1 MFKMY
6 DYYVKVRIDDIDFR
20 DRDYYF
26 VSIVSGVLDRVFNK
40 FFSKSIVK
48 VIEILEESEEVEDFN
63 INNAG

>member
-1 MFKMY
+1 MY

-20 DRDYYF
+20 DRDYYL
-26 VSIVSGVLDRVFNK
+26 VSIVLGVLDRVFNK

-48 VIEILEESEEVEDFN
+48 VIEILEESEEVDDFN

>member
-26 VSIVSGVLDRVFNK
+26 VSIVSGVLDRVLNK
-40 FFSKSIVK
+40 FFFKSIVK

-63 INNAG
+63 INNVG

>member
-1 MFKMY
+1 MY

-26 VSIVSGVLDRVFNK
+26 VSIVFGVLDRVLNK
-40 FFSKSIVK
+40 FFFKSIVK

-63 INNAG
+63 INNVG

>member
-1 MFKMY
+1 MY

-26 VSIVSGVLDRVFNK
+26 VSIVSGVLDRVLNK
-40 FFSKSIVK
+40 FFFKSIVK

-63 INNAG
+63 INNVG

>member
-1 MFKMY
+1 MY

-26 VSIVSGVLDRVFNK
+26 VSIVSGVLDRVLNK
-40 FFSKSIVK
+40 FFFKSIVK
-48 VIEILEESEEVEDFN
+48 VIEILEESEEVEDLN

>member
-26 VSIVSGVLDRVFNK
+26 VSIVLGVLDRVFNK
-40 FFSKSIVK
+40 FFFKSIVK

>member
-1 MFKMY
+1 MY

-48 VIEILEESEEVEDFN
+48 VIEILEESEEVDDFN
-63 INNAG
+63 INNVG

>member
-1 MFKMY
+1 MY

-26 VSIVSGVLDRVFNK
+26 VSIVSGVLDRVLNK
-40 FFSKSIVK
+40 FFFKSIVK

>member
-1 MFKMY
+1 MY

-26 VSIVSGVLDRVFNK
+26 VSIVLGVLDRVFNK
-40 FFSKSIVK
+40 FIFKSIVK

>member
-26 VSIVSGVLDRVFNK
+26 VSIVLGVLDRVFNK
-40 FFSKSIVK
+40 FIFKSIVK

>member
-1 MFKMY
+1 MY

-26 VSIVSGVLDRVFNK
+26 VSIVSGVLDRVLNK

-48 VIEILEESEEVEDFN
+48 VIEILEESEEVDDFN

>member
-1 MFKMY
+1 MY

-26 VSIVSGVLDRVFNK
+26 VSIVSGVLDRVLNK
-40 FFSKSIVK
+40 FFFKSIVK
-48 VIEILEESEEVEDFN
+48 VIEILEESEEVDDFN

>member
-26 VSIVSGVLDRVFNK
+26 VSIVLGVLDRVLNK
-40 FFSKSIVK
+40 FFFKSIVK

>member
-1 MFKMY
+1 MY

-26 VSIVSGVLDRVFNK
+26 VSIVSGVLDRVLNK
-40 FFSKSIVK
+40 FFFKSIVK

-63 INNAG
+63 INYAG

>member
-1 MFKMY
+1 MY

-20 DRDYYF
+20 DRDYYL
-26 VSIVSGVLDRVFNK
+26 VSIVLGVLDRVFNK

-48 VIEILEESEEVEDFN
+48 VIEILEESEEVDD

>member
-1 MFKMY
+1 MY
-6 DYYVKVRIDDIDFR
+6 DYYVKVRIDDIDFM

-40 FFSKSIVK
+40 FFFKSIVK

-63 INNAG
+63 INNVG

>member
-26 VSIVSGVLDRVFNK
+26 VSIVLGVLDRVFNK
-40 FFSKSIVK
+40 FIFKSIVK
-48 VIEILEESEEVEDFN
+48 VIEILEESEEVDDFN